1 MPVLQEMLPAMTWLQ
16 ESCNHFMILRPMI
29 GRLLHLGLSYY
40 ASSRN
45 PFCPSIPTKALS
57 SFIKLSRYRAITLSF
72 MLAAPR
78 ERSSELSDEQ
88 IVRDTLR

>member
-1 MPVLQEMLPAMTWLQ
+1 
-16 ESCNHFMILRPMI
+16 MILHPMI

-45 PFCPSIPTKALS
+45 PLCPSIPTKALS

-78 ERSSELSDEQ
+78 EQSSELSDEQ